1 MVRFEFATAGRIL
14 FGDGR
19 LAEVGALARELG
31 SRALVVTGANP
42 QRGQALYDLLGAA
55 GVTVQTF
62 SVGGEPAVD
71 DALRG
76 VAQARESGCDL
87 VIGFGGG
94 SALDAAK
101 AIAALAVN
109 PGDIFDYLEVIGRSQ
124 PLAVPAL
131 PVIAIPTT
139 AGTGSEV
146 TRNAVL
152 ASPGHGVKVSVRSPH
167 MLPRVALVD
176 PQLTY
181 GLPPAVTAATGMDAL
196 TQLIEPYVSAR
207 ANPLTDGICREGLA
221 AVVRSLRAE
230 YQDGTNA
237 DARRD
242 MAFGSL
248 CGGLALANAGLGA
261 VHGFA
266 GPFGGMYNAPHGAIC
281 AALLA
286 PVCAANLQALNAR
299 APGHPALARY
309 AELGRLLTGDTHA
322 AAAAAGGVEAL
333 RALCAELQI
342 PPLRAYGFR
351 LEDAPGLIAKAQAAS
366 SMKANPLPLTDEE
379 LYAVLEAAV

>member
-1 MVRFEFATAGRIL
+1 
-14 FGDGR
+14 
-19 LAEVGALARELG
+19 
-31 SRALVVTGANP
+31 VTGANP
-42 QRGQALYDLLGAA
+42 QRGQVLYALLGAA
-55 GVTVQTF
+55 GVAVQIF
-62 SVGGEPAVD
+62 SVGGEPTVD

-76 VAQARESGCDL
+76 VALARESGCDL
-87 VIGFGGG
+87 VVGFGGG

-152 ASPGHGVKVSVRSPH
+152 SSPGHGVKVSVRSPH
-167 MLPRVALVD
+167 MLPRIALVD
-176 PQLTY
+176 PQLTV

-221 AVVRSLRAE
+221 AVVRSLRAA
-230 YQDGTNA
+230 YQDGTNP

-266 GPFGGMYNAPHGAIC
+266 GPFGGMYDAPHGAIC
-281 AALLA
+281 AALLP

-299 APGHPALARY
+299 APSHPALARF
-309 AELGRLLTGDTHA
+309 AELGPLLTGDPRATA
-322 AAAAAGGVEAL
+322 ADGVAAL
-333 RALCAELQI
+333 RALCGELQI

-351 LEDAPGLIAKAQAAS
+351 LEDAPGLITKAQAAS

-379 LYAVLEAAV
+379 LYAVLAEAV